1 MNPLSLNR
9 RELLRSLA
17 GGLST
22 LALGGVGEAQ
32 TPSVFPHA
40 KLGLVTYCLDIHQK
54 SAGTGTAGNP
64 LATPLGF
71 LEECHRLGAAGM
83 QFPLGAPEPAV
94 LAELRRKAEDY
105 GMYIEA
111 NLNLP
116 RDAADLERFERQVR
130 AAKAA
135 GAALAR
141 VVMLP
146 GRRYEQF
153 NSLDEFQ
160 QACRSGLASLQLAE
174 PVAARH
180 GVRLA
185 VENHKDH
192 RVAEKLEVLRR
203 LSSEFVGLC
212 VDVINNLALAEDPL
226 EVVKAFAP
234 WALTVHLKDAAVR
247 ECAEGFL
254 LTDAALG
261 TGFLDLPAIVR
272 ILRAA
277 RPEARFNL
285 EVITRDPLLVPVLT
299 PKYWATMPG
308 VPAAEWARVLSIIR
322 AKASPAPLPLIAAL
336 PPDQQLAAESRNVA
350 QSLAWAREG
359 LA

>member
-1 MNPLSLNR
+1 M
-9 RELLRSLA
+9 LRSLA

-22 LALGGVGEAQ
+22 LALGTVEQAQ
-32 TPSVFPHA
+32 NPSESPRT
-40 KLGLVTYCLDIHQK
+40 KLGLVTYCLDMHQK
-54 SAGTGTAGNP
+54 TPGAGEGANP
-64 LATPLGF
+64 LSSPLGF

-83 QFPLGAPEPAV
+83 QFPLGTPAPAV
-94 LAELRRKAEDY
+94 LTELRQKADRYE
-105 GMYIEA
+105 MYIEA

-116 RDAADLERFERQVR
+116 RDAADLERFEKQVL
-130 AAKAA
+130 AAKQA

-153 NSLDEFQ
+153 NSADEFR
-160 QACRSGLASLQLAE
+160 QACQSGLKSLELAE

-192 RVAEKLEVLRR
+192 RMVEKIEVLRR

-226 EVVKAFAP
+226 EVAKAFAP
-234 WALTVHLKDAAVR
+234 WALSVHIKDSAVR

-254 LTDAALG
+254 LTDVALG
-261 TGFLDLPAIVR
+261 AGFLDLPEIVK

-277 RPEARFNL
+277 RPAVRFNL
-285 EVITRDPLLVPVLT
+285 EVITRDPILVPVLT
-299 PKYWATMPG
+299 AKYWATMPG
-308 VPAAEWARVLSIIR
+308 APASDLARVLSTVR
-322 AKASPAPLPLIAAL
+322 SKASSAPLPLISSL
-336 PPDQQLAAESRNVA
+336 PTDQQLAYESNNVA